1 LKFSKEVKTGILA
14 LLAIFM
20 VIYGYSFLKGSSM
33 FSNDRTFYV
42 SYENVAGLA
51 VSAPVTINGLAI
63 GQVKSIE
70 FKDKQGRLLVSFS
83 VNKDFQFSK
92 QSIVR
97 IYSTSFIGGNAL
109 AILPKI
115 DENNIAKSGDTLQGE
130 IEEGMLETISKTL
143 KPLENGMHNTLS
155 GLDTL
160 LYNFNTLLN
169 ESTKK
174 DLIEAIASLNKTMKS
189 FEGASSELNSLLK
202 ENTPKLDSTFTYLE
216 TTTGNLA
223 KFTDSLSQI
232 NIKAIAANLEATLTS
247 FDAIMKKIDNGEGS
261 IGKLV
266 NDEQL
271 YTNLENAS
279 KELEELLRD
288 LKEHPKRYVN
298 ISVFGKKEK
307 PYQPTE
313 EPNN

>member
-1 LKFSKEVKTGILA
+1 MLA
-14 LLAIFM
+14 LFAIFM
-20 VIYGYSFLKGSSM
+20 VIYGYSFLKGSNM
-33 FSNDRTFYV
+33 FSSDRTFYV
-42 SYENVAGLA
+42 SYDNVAGLA
-51 VSAPVTINGLAI
+51 VSAPVTINGYTI
-63 GQVKSIE
+63 GQVKNISFQDE
-70 FKDKQGRLLVSFS
+70 TGRLLVTFLL
-83 VNKDFQFSK
+83 NKDFDFSK
-92 QSIVR
+92 KSIVR

-109 AILPKI
+109 AIIPII
-115 DENNIAKSGDTLQGE
+115 DKENIAKSGDTLQGE
-130 IEEGMLETISKTL
+130 IEKGMLETISKTL
-143 KPLENGMHNTLS
+143 KPLEKGMHNTLS

-160 LYNFNTLLN
+160 MLNFNTILN
-169 ESTKK
+169 DSTKR

-189 FEGASSELNSLLK
+189 FEGISSELNSLLK

-216 TTTGNLA
+216 TTTANLA
-223 KFTDSLSQI
+223 SFTDSLSQI
-232 NIKAIAANLEATLTS
+232 NVKAMATNLEETLAS
-247 FDAIMKKIDNGEGS
+247 FDAIMSKIENGEGS

-313 EPNN
+313 EPKN

>member
-1 LKFSKEVKTGILA
+1 L
-14 LLAIFM
+14 
-20 VIYGYSFLKGSSM
+20 
-33 FSNDRTFYV
+33 
-42 SYENVAGLA
+42 
-51 VSAPVTINGLAI
+51 
-63 GQVKSIE
+63 
-70 FKDKQGRLLVSFS
+70 
-83 VNKDFQFSK
+83 NKDFDFSK
-92 QSIVR
+92 KSIVR

-109 AILPKI
+109 AIIPII
-115 DENNIAKSGDTLQGE
+115 DKENIAKSGDTLQGE
-130 IEEGMLETISKTL
+130 IEKGMLETISKTL
-143 KPLENGMHNTLS
+143 KPLEKGMHNTLS

-160 LYNFNTLLN
+160 MLNFNDILN
-169 ESTKK
+169 DSTKR

-189 FEGASSELNSLLK
+189 FEGISSELNSLLK

-232 NIKAIAANLEATLTS
+232 NIKAMATNLEETLAS
-247 FDAIMKKIDNGEGS
+247 FDAIMSKIENGEGS

-307 PYQPTE
+307 QYQPTE